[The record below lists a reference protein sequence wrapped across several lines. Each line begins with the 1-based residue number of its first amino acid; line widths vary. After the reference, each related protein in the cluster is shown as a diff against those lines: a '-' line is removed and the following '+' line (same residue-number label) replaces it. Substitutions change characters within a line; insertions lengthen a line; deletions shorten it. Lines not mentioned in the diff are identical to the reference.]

1 MDLDNINDIEILR
14 NIAKSFMVKMK
25 QDANAN
31 DGTEYIF
38 KRGYWYFIDQ
48 DGTGVTIFSENAKHA
63 CFLNYN
69 EAHYFI

>member
-1 MDLDNINDIEILR
+1 
-14 NIAKSFMVKMK
+14 MVKMK
-25 QDANAN
+25 QDVNAN

-69 EAHYFI
+69 EAHHFI